1 MRDGSLTLPPPELL
15 LAQAASSTTDT
26 AQHGISREA
35 RLNALIIP
43 IPIISK

>member
-1 MRDGSLTLPPPELL
+1 LP

-26 AQHGISREA
+26 AQHGINRAA

-43 IPIISK
+43 IPIVRE